1 MQHFKAQRGR
11 PRGDLPAIVAAL
23 GLEQRVL
30 NQPWVELSVSA
41 AWRISSSFVIAQIH
55 PLCPEGVAWS
65 LLLVHC
71 LTMGMLAVLLQ

>member
-1 MQHFKAQRGR
+1 MHPMLSGHSMCAVLTIAHTDARMPVQHFKAQRGR

-41 AWRISSSFVIAQIH
+41 A
-55 PLCPEGVAWS
+55 
-65 LLLVHC
+65 
-71 LTMGMLAVLLQ
+71 